1 MFKKAIP
8 VFAEGQES
16 ALNYHLTLFDEV
28 KSLKNTVL
36 YISAFSFYRL
46 FVNGRFVC
54 MGPARTA
61 RGYARVDA
69 IDLTAYGADAKN
81 TVEIQVSG
89 YNCGSLSTARQTSF
103 VVCELRCGDDVI
115 LCTGRDFEAYLDSRR
130 IRNTE
135 RYSAQRH
142 FGEIFRLE
150 SKDFRESSKRVRLV
164 PASNTPSYLP
174 RVVPLQ
180 TYELISAE
188 GYASIG
194 SFTFDE
200 SLPCRPIRS
209 SFPIGE
215 EWGRFDENEVYSHP
229 FRWVQK
235 QRTDKIR
242 GCGKFP
248 IELCEGEYVTVD
260 MKQIECGFISW
271 SGKALE
277 DADVVIAY
285 SELCE
290 PDCFKFTDI
299 NCHNVI
305 EYFVDGG
312 RDVDEQS
319 FEPYT
324 CNVAIFMVK
333 SGKVRLS
340 SFGIRTYEHDRARFI
355 KREIKDDEL
364 ARIYHAAEAT
374 FAHNAVDIYTDCP
387 SRERAGWLCDS
398 YFTGRA
404 EYFLTGKST
413 VEDAFLENYCLYEN
427 DGCFPCGVL
436 PMCYPSDEHEN
447 NIFIPQWDMWYVL
460 EVREYLT
467 KRNKTVDKELF
478 RKSVMG
484 IVKFLE
490 NYENTDGLLQNLP
503 SWNFVEWSSAN
514 SWVQDVNYPTNFL
527 YAEVLRAAGSLYGS
541 SALIKK
547 AEGVAKKT
555 RELSFDGEVFIDNAV
570 KDADGVLHNTRNS
583 SEAGQYYALLFGG
596 VDINDAKYSSLK
608 KHIFE
613 NFGNFDTTDREFVAV
628 NAFIGFYL
636 KMWALMEMGE
646 RELLCQ
652 CIKEFFGGMVASTG
666 TLWEYKQRYGS
677 HDHGFASFAT
687 VAIDFIENQ
696 NKS

>member
-16 ALNYHLTLFDEV
+16 ALNYHLTLYGEV
-28 KSLKNTVL
+28 DSVKNTTL

-69 IDLTAYGADAKN
+69 IDLTAYGVDAKN
-81 TVEIQVSG
+81 TIEIQVSG
-89 YNCGSLSTARQTSF
+89 YNCGALSTARQTSF
-103 VVCELRCGDDVI
+103 VVCELRCGEDVI
-115 LCTGRDFEAYLDSRR
+115 LCTGRDFDAYLDSRR
-130 IRNTE
+130 IRSIE

-142 FGEIFRLE
+142 FGEIFKLE
-150 SKDFRESSKRVRLV
+150 NRDFRECSQKVKLT
-164 PASNTPSYLP
+164 PASNSPSYLP
-174 RVVPLQ
+174 RVVPMQ

-188 GYASIG
+188 GYASKG

-200 SLPCRPIRS
+200 SLPCRPMRS
-209 SFPIGE
+209 SFPIRE
-215 EWGRFDENEVYSHP
+215 EWGRFEENEVYSHP
-229 FRWVQK
+229 FRWVQQ
-235 QRTDKIR
+235 QRTDKISGR
-242 GCGKFP
+242 GEFP
-248 IELCEGEYVTVD
+248 IELRAGEYVTVD

-271 SGKALE
+271 SGKAFE
-277 DADVVIAY
+277 DSDVVIAY

-312 RDVDEQS
+312 REVDEQS

-333 SGKVRLS
+333 SGRVKLS
-340 SFGIRTYEHDRARFI
+340 SFGIRTYEHDRSRFI

-364 ARIYHAAEAT
+364 ARIYRAAEAT

-404 EYFLTGKST
+404 EYFLTGESA
-413 VEDAFLENYCLYEN
+413 VEDAFLENYRLYES
-427 DGCFPCGVL
+427 DGCFPEGVI

-447 NIFIPQWDMWYVL
+447 NKFIPQWDMWYVL

-467 KRNKTVDKELF
+467 ERNKSVDKELF

-490 NYENTDGLLQNLP
+490 GHENNDGLLQNLP

-527 YAEVLRAAGSLYGS
+527 YAEVLRAAGSLYGIS
-541 SALIKK
+541 TLIEK
-547 AEGVAKKT
+547 AERVAQKT

-570 KDADGVLHNTRNS
+570 KDADGVLRNTRNS

-596 VDINDAKYSSLK
+596 VDINDTKYSALK

-613 NFGNFDTTDREFVAV
+613 NFSNFD
-628 NAFIGFYL
+628 I
-636 KMWALMEMGE
+636 
-646 RELLCQ
+646 
-652 CIKEFFGGMVASTG
+652 TG
-666 TLWEYKQRYGS
+666 
-677 HDHGFASFAT
+677 
-687 VAIDFIENQ
+687 
-696 NKS
+696 